1 MLQALTSPKFASI
14 KAAVAI
20 TGKKQFLIL
29 CKILLLLKGTGHG
42 MDWSSVD
49 MHK

>member
-20 TGKKQFLIL
+20 TGKSSLAFLNI
-29 CKILLLLKGTGHG
+29 CFFLKGTGHG
-42 MDWSSVD
+42 MDWNSFD

>member
-20 TGKKQFLIL
+20 TGKKQVEV
-29 CKILLLLKGTGHG
+29 LKYLFFP
-42 MDWSSVD
+42 
-49 MHK
+49 